1 MAIIPKITVTQVD
14 NVPRGAPGVAGK
26 VAIVAEFSKTL
37 SAPVS
42 VKTFDD
48 AVDAAVTGGT
58 VGVDSPVGD
67 KCLDPLFRGGATDV
81 ILVDIAPSSAGNPT
95 GTEIVT
101 AATNLDENYD
111 ILLIPYVLT
120 DANLTSIKSYLND
133 RFSASHPVGLIAPV
147 TRSQASDYVTTAAIF
162 ANGGTFGLIS
172 QQFTVNNTV
181 LSVAQSAAYYAGLI
195 AERRVDESFTMK
207 LLDGVE
213 GVTTELTFAQSSD
226 LGYKLVEA
234 GYPVAKCLNRAEKTF
249 VIVNSRLP
257 HIVTATDGA
266 SVHLD
271 LYMERTINYII
282 NLFNLE
288 DFLGEKNDAITLDA
302 IEQRLASV
310 KHECVE
316 TLGLVE
322 DIVYNVEKVNRDCVR
337 ANIEEIVFDGV
348 VTEIDANVTYDV
360 I

>member
-14 NVPRGAPGVAGK
+14 NVPRGAPGIAGK
-26 VAIVAEFSKTL
+26 VAIVAEFSKALTT
-37 SAPVS
+37 PVS

-48 AVDAAVTGGT
+48 AVAAAVNGT
-58 VGVDSPVGD
+58 IGADSPVGD

-81 ILVDIAPSSAGNPT
+81 IIVDISPSSAGSPT

-133 RFSASHPVGLIAPV
+133 RFTASHPVGLIAPC
-147 TRSQASDYVTTAAIF
+147 TRSAAADYVTTAAIF
-162 ANGGTFGLIS
+162 ADGGCLGLVS

-181 LSVAQSAAYYAGLI
+181 LSVAQSAAYYCGLI
-195 AERRVDESFTMK
+195 CERRVDASFTMK
-207 LLDGVE
+207 TLEGVE
-213 GVTTELTFAQSSD
+213 AVTSELTFAQSSD

-234 GYPVAKCLNRAEKTF
+234 GYPVAKCLNRAEKNF
-249 VIVNSRLP
+249 VIVNSRVP
-257 HIVTATDGA
+257 HTVTATDGS

-288 DFLGEKNDAITLDA
+288 EFLGEKNDAITLDA
-302 IEQRLASV
+302 IEQRLARV
-310 KHECVE
+310 KHECID

-322 DIVYNVEKVNRDCVR
+322 DIIYSVEKVNRDCVR

-348 VTEIDANVTYDV
+348 ITEIDANVTYDV

>member
-14 NVPRGAPGVAGK
+14 NVPKGSPGIAGK

-37 SAPVS
+37 SKPIS
-42 VKTFDD
+42 VNTY
-48 AVDAAVTGGT
+48 ANALAEATNAAVTSS
-58 VGVDSPVGD
+58 SPVGD
-67 KCLDPLFRGGATDV
+67 QCLEPLFRGGANDV
-81 ILVDIAPSSAGNPT
+81 IIVDISPSTAGSPT

-101 AATNLDENYD
+101 AATSLEENYD
-111 ILLIPYVLT
+111 ILLIPYVLNDT
-120 DANLTSIKSYLND
+120 NLGNIQDYLED
-133 RFSASHPVGLIAPV
+133 RFTASHPVGLIAPI
-147 TRSQASDYVTTAAIF
+147 TRSAAADYVTTAALF
-162 ANGGTFGLIS
+162 ADGGCLGFIS
-172 QQFTVNNTV
+172 QQFTVNNTE
-181 LSVAQSAAYYAGLI
+181 LSVAQSAAYYAGLV
-195 AERRVDESFTMK
+195 AERRVDASFTMK
-207 LLDGVE
+207 VLDGVE
-213 GVTTELTFAQSSD
+213 AVNAELTFAQSSD
-226 LGYKLVEA
+226 LGYKLVDA
-234 GYPVAKCLNRAEKTF
+234 GYPVAKCLNRASKTF

-257 HIVTATDGA
+257 HTVTATDGA
-266 SVHLD
+266 TVHLD

-302 IEQRLASV
+302 IEQRLARV
-310 KHECVE
+310 KHECID

-322 DIVYNVEKVNRDCVR
+322 DIKYSVEKVNRDCVR

>member
-14 NVPRGAPGVAGK
+14 NVPKGSPGIAGK

-37 SAPVS
+37 SAPIS
-42 VKTFDD
+42 VNTFAN
-48 AVDAAVTGGT
+48 AVAEATTGTISGS
-58 VGVDSPVGD
+58 SPIGD
-67 KCLDPLFRGGATDV
+67 QVLEPLFRGGATDV
-81 ILVDIAPSSAGNPT
+81 IIVDISPSTSGSPT

-101 AATNLDENYD
+101 AATSLEENYD

-120 DANLTSIKSYLND
+120 DANLTSIKSYIDD
-133 RFSASHPVGLIAPV
+133 RFEASHPVGLIAPV
-147 TRSQASDYVTTAAIF
+147 TRSSAADYVTTAAIF
-162 ANGGTFGLIS
+162 AAGGTFGLVS
-172 QQFTVNNTV
+172 QQFTVNNTQ
-181 LSVAQSAAYYAGLI
+181 LSVAQSAAYYCGLI
-195 AERRVDESFTMK
+195 AERRVDASFTMK
-207 LLDGVE
+207 NLDGVE
-213 GVTTELTFAQSSD
+213 AVSAELTFAQSSD
-226 LGYKLVEA
+226 MGYKLVEA

-257 HIVTATDGA
+257 HVVTATDGA

-288 DFLGEKNDAITLDA
+288 DFLGEKNNAITLDA
-302 IEQRLASV
+302 IEQRLARV
-310 KHECVE
+310 KHECID

-322 DIVYNVEKVNRDCVR
+322 DIKYSVEKVNRDCVR

>member
-14 NVPRGAPGVAGK
+14 NVPKGAPGIAGK

-42 VKTFDD
+42 VSSYAEAISAATN
-48 AVDAAVTGGT
+48 AAVS
-58 VGVDSPVGD
+58 VSSPVGD
-67 KCLDPLFRGGATDV
+67 QCLDPLFRGGATDV
-81 ILVDIAPSSAGNPT
+81 IIVDIAPSTSGSPT

-101 AATNLDENYD
+101 AATSLDENYD

-120 DANLTSIKSYLND
+120 DANLTSIKSYLDD
-133 RFSASHPVGLIAPV
+133 RFAASHPVGLIAPV
-147 TRSQASDYVTTAAIF
+147 TRSAAADYVTTAAIF
-162 ANGGTFGLIS
+162 AAGGTFGLIS
-172 QQFTVNNTV
+172 QQFTVNNTT
-181 LSVAQSAAYYAGLI
+181 LSVAQSSAYYAGLV
-195 AERRVDESFTMK
+195 AERRVDSSFTMK
-207 LLDGVE
+207 TLDGVE
-213 GVTTELTFAQSSD
+213 AVTDELTFAQSSD
-226 LGYKLVEA
+226 LGYALVEA

-257 HIVTATDGA
+257 HTVTTTDGV

-288 DFLGEKNDAITLDA
+288 DFLGDKNNPITLDA
-302 IEQRLASV
+302 IEQRLARV
-310 KHECVE
+310 KHECVD
-316 TLGLVE
+316 TLGLAE
-322 DIVYNVEKVNRDCVR
+322 DIIYSVERVNRDCVR
-337 ANIEEIVFDGV
+337 TNIEEIVFDGV

>member
-14 NVPRGAPGVAGK
+14 NVPKGQPGIAGK

-42 VKTFDD
+42 VKTFAA
-48 AVDAAVTGGT
+48 AVDAATTGTISGS
-58 VGVDSPVGD
+58 SPIGD
-67 KCLDPLFRGGATDV
+67 QCLDPLFRGGATDV
-81 ILVDIAPSSAGNPT
+81 IIVDIAPSTAGSPT

-101 AATNLDENYD
+101 AATSLEENYD

-120 DANLTSIKSYLND
+120 DANLTSIKSYIND
-133 RFSASHPVGLIAPV
+133 RFTSSHPVGLIAPV
-147 TRSQASDYVTTAAIF
+147 TRSAAADYVTTAAIF
-162 ANGGTFGLIS
+162 ATGGTFGLIS
-172 QQFTVNNTV
+172 QQFTVNNTQ

-195 AERRVDESFTMK
+195 AERRVDASFTMK
-207 LLDGVE
+207 TLEGVE
-213 GVTTELTFAQSSD
+213 AVTSELTFAQSSD

-234 GYPVAKCLNRAEKTF
+234 GFPVAKCLNRATKTF

-257 HIVTATDGA
+257 HTVTATDGT

-288 DFLGEKNDAITLDA
+288 DFLGEKNNAITLDA
-302 IEQRLASV
+302 IEQRLARI
-310 KHECVE
+310 KHECID

-322 DIVYNVEKVNRDCVR
+322 DIVYSVEKVNRDCVR
-337 ANIEEIVFDGV
+337 ANIEEIVLDGV